1 VVGDWNG
8 NGTWTPGVLRGGSR
22 WYLKDSFSGAAASVG
37 LRKQT
42 PGTPVVG
49 DWDNLP
55 WPLARSHCGSAAEL
69 STDSGLVLALG
80 WGLIGC
86 RHGLEHVFA

>member
-22 WYLKDSFSGAAASVG
+22 RYLKDSFSGGAASVG

-55 WPLARSHCGSAAEL
+55 WPLARSHCGSAA
-69 STDSGLVLALG
+69 GCPQILVWCLLWG
-80 WGLIGC
+80 GGLIGC
-86 RHGLEHVFA
+86 RHGLEQVFA